1 MTHEKDPPRFI
12 VFVGGYVFKDGKLL
26 LAQRSYDEGHLP
38 GYWAVP
44 GGKVDIPDEI
54 TYSLLEKTIA
64 REIDEEVG
72 IEISDT
78 MTLLLNNNFVRTDG
92 QNVIAINFACE
103 YKSGTPK
110 PLDGTIDV
118 KWVSQ
123 AELKDLKI
131 EPTVLKQIN
140 LAFDT
145 YNSK

>member
-1 MTHEKDPPRFI
+1 MTYEKNPPKFI

-54 TYSLLEKTIA
+54 TYGLLEKTLA

-131 EPTVLKQIN
+131 EPPVLKQIN